1 MITKMKLLLC
11 VFPLILTGCAGYD
24 LAGLIGGESTPK
36 SDNLNIAAY
45 RMYGK
50 TITCS
55 EIGNSVSKAY
65 QLKKK
70 GKSKEDIYWEITP
83 EDSTYIRQ
91 DIYTIL
97 IDVGMAADSESHKLF
112 TEACRKNI
120 ETYQSLYD
128 DSSKSLYARVDLI
141 YNFVYNQELKNYRAS
156 FSGGLHAPMY
166 RYGNSKNNTE
176 YDFVRNKSRGG
187 MDETSNEINN
197 LIYEQMIEILYK
209 PAYMGESRH
218 PGNIMPSLDSVRRE
232 MAPELVLKLVK

>member
-70 GKSKEDIYWEITP
+70 GKSKEDIY
-83 EDSTYIRQ
+83 
-91 DIYTIL
+91 TIL
-97 IDVGMAADSESHKLF
+97 IDVGMAADAENHKLF
-112 TEACRKNI
+112 TEACRKNL

-156 FSGGLHAPMY
+156 FSGGLHGPMY

-187 MDETSNEINN
+187 LDETSNEINN

-218 PGNIMPSLDSVRRE
+218 PGNIIPSLDSIRRE